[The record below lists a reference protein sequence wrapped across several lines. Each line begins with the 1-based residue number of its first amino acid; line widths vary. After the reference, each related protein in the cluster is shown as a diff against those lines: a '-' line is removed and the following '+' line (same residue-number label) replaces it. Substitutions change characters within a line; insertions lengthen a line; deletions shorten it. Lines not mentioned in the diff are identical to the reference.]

1 MLWGVQVLIFSK
13 FCKLH
18 CPPDLPCKKAIIFFL
33 AAFHHFPINQ
43 FLDLFDE
50 YKIKNFNEFKK
61 LTGNNESNIAAVILK
76 IQEKKTQKGNSYA
89 IVKFT
94 DLSGVFE
101 LFIFSDILELNRNIL
116 KEGNSVLLTLNKN
129 DLDKENRFK
138 RINVKKIVSIKD
150 MINKPISSA
159 ELNISSNTNID
170 EVAKI
175 ISKKGNT
182 EVKFKIKNK
191 EKNLVFKL
199 KNKRQIDRKLI
210 NILKKYNISTNIN

>member
-1 MLWGVQVLIFSK
+1 
-13 FCKLH
+13 
-18 CPPDLPCKKAIIFFL
+18 
-33 AAFHHFPINQ
+33 
-43 FLDLFDE
+43 
-50 YKIKNFNEFKK
+50 
-61 LTGNNESNIAAVILK
+61 
-76 IQEKKTQKGNSYA
+76 
-89 IVKFT
+89 
-94 DLSGVFE
+94 
-101 LFIFSDILELNRNIL
+101 
-116 KEGNSVLLTLNKN
+116 
-129 DLDKENRFK
+129 
-138 RINVKKIVSIKD
+138 